1 MISACC
7 RSPGDGYHAEITRN
21 AVSLDSVTST
31 FLGRPVAGDRA
42 LIMAIVNR
50 TPDSFYD
57 RGATFA
63 DAAAKD
69 AVHRVVAEGA
79 DVVDVGGVKAGPGS
93 AVDADEEI
101 ARVVP
106 FIEWLRGAY
115 PDQLISVDT
124 WRASVAKQACA
135 AGADLI
141 NDTWGGHDADLPD
154 VAAEFGAGLVCS
166 HTGGAIPR
174 TRPFRVNYG
183 LSERGVVDDVI
194 AEVTAAAERAVA
206 NGVARDRILIDPTHD
221 FGKNTYH
228 GLSLLR
234 HVKDLVNTGWPVLM
248 ALSNKDFVGET
259 LGVELTERLEGTLA
273 ATALSAAEG
282 ARMFRVHEVGPT
294 RRVLEM
300 VASIQGVRPPART
313 VRGLA

>member
-1 MISACC
+1 M
-7 RSPGDGYHAEITRN
+7 E
-21 AVSLDSVTST
+21 ST

-57 RGATFA
+57 RGATFT
-63 DAAAKD
+63 DEAAKQ
-69 AVHRVVAEGA
+69 AAHRVVADGA
-79 DVVDVGGVKAGPGS
+79 DVVDIGGVKAGPGVM
-93 AVDADEEI
+93 VDVDEEI

-106 FIEWLRGAY
+106 FIEWLRATF

-124 WRASVAKQACA
+124 WRAEVAKQACA

-141 NDTWGGHDADLPD
+141 NDTWGGVDPELAG

-166 HTGGAIPR
+166 HTGGAVPR
-174 TRPFRVNYG
+174 TRPFRVSYG
-183 LSERGVVDDVI
+183 ISERGVVDDVI
-194 AEVTAAAERAVA
+194 AEVTAAAERAA
-206 NGVARDRILIDPTHD
+206 ALGVRRDGILIDPTHD

-234 HVKDLVNTGWPVLM
+234 HVKELVNTGWPVLM

-259 LGVELTERLEGTLA
+259 LGVGLTERLEGTLA
-273 ATALSAAEG
+273 ATAIAAAEG
-282 ARMFRVHEVGPT
+282 AAMFRVHEVGPT

-300 VASIQGVRPPART
+300 VASIKGARQPKRT

>member
-1 MISACC
+1 M
-7 RSPGDGYHAEITRN
+7 
-21 AVSLDSVTST
+21 
-31 FLGRPVAGDRA
+31 
-42 LIMAIVNR
+42 IMAIVNR

-57 RGATFA
+57 RGATFS
-63 DAAAKD
+63 DEAAMT
-69 AVHRVVAEGA
+69 AVHRVIADGA
-79 DVVDVGGVKAGPGS
+79 DVIDVGGVKAGPGS
-93 AVDADEEI
+93 EVDAAEEI

-124 WRASVAKQACA
+124 WRAAVAKQACA
-135 AGADLI
+135 AGADII
-141 NDTWGGHDADLPD
+141 NDTWGGHDPGLVD

-166 HTGGAIPR
+166 HTGGAVPR

-183 LSERGVVDDVI
+183 TSVRGVVDDVI
-194 AEVTAAAERAVA
+194 AEVTAAAERAVVA
-206 NGVARDRILIDPTHD
+206 GVARDAILIDPTHD
-221 FGKNTYH
+221 FGKNTHH

-259 LGVELTERLEGTLA
+259 LGVGLTERLEGTFA
-273 ATALSAAEG
+273 ATALAAEAG
-282 ARMFRVHEVGPT
+282 AAMFRVHEVAPT

-300 VASIQGVRPPART
+300 VASIQGVRSPTRT
-313 VRGLA
+313 IRGLA

>member
-1 MISACC
+1 MGFSRAQSVGHD
-7 RSPGDGYHAEITRN
+7 RGVQS
-21 AVSLDSVTST
+21 SLC
-31 FLGRPVAGDRA
+31 GRPVSGDRP

-57 RGATFA
+57 RGATFSDEA
-63 DAAAKD
+63 ARAAA
-69 AVHRVVAEGA
+69 HRLIAEGA
-79 DVVDVGGVKAGPGS
+79 DVIDVGGVKAGPGERIDTE
-93 AVDADEEI
+93 AET

-115 PDQLISVDT
+115 PDQLISIDT
-124 WRASVAKQACA
+124 WRADVARHACR

-141 NDTWGGHDADLPD
+141 NDSWGGYDPAMPE

-166 HTGGAIPR
+166 HTGGARPR
-174 TRPFRVNYG
+174 TRPFRVSYG
-183 LSERGVVDDVI
+183 TSTRGVVDDVVS
-194 AEVTAAAERAVA
+194 EVTTAAERAVA
-206 NGVARDRILIDPTHD
+206 AGVARDRVLIDPTHD
-221 FGKNTYH
+221 FGKNTFH
-228 GLSLLR
+228 GLALLR
-234 HVKDLVNTGWPVLM
+234 HMEDLVNTGWPILM

-259 LGVELTERLEGTLA
+259 LGVDLTERLEGTLA
-273 ATALSAAEG
+273 ATALAAAAG

-300 VASIQGVRPPART
+300 VASIHGQRRPTRT

>member
-1 MISACC
+1 MSPVSAQPSPQ
-7 RSPGDGYHAEITRN
+7 RSG
-21 AVSLDSVTST
+21 T
-31 FLGRPVAGDRA
+31 FCGRPVAGDRA

-57 RGATFA
+57 RGATFT
-63 DAAAKD
+63 DEAAMQ

-79 DVVDVGGVKAGPGS
+79 DVIDVGGVKAGPGS
-93 AVDADEEI
+93 PVDERAET

-124 WRASVAKQACA
+124 WRASVAREACA
-135 AGADLI
+135 AGADII
-141 NDTWGGHDADLPD
+141 NDTWAGADPALPE
-154 VAAEFGAGLVCS
+154 VAARFGAGLVCS
-166 HTGGAIPR
+166 HTGGAVPR

-183 LSERGVVDDVI
+183 TTLTGVVDAVI
-194 AEVTAAAERAVA
+194 AEVTAAAEHAASV
-206 NGVARDRILIDPTHD
+206 GVPADRILIDPTHD
-221 FGKNTYH
+221 FGKNTFH
-228 GLSLLR
+228 GLTLLR
-234 HVKDLVNTGWPVLM
+234 HVSDLVNTGWPVLM
-248 ALSNKDFVGET
+248 ALSNKDFIGET
-259 LGVELTERLEGTLA
+259 LGVGLTERLEGTLA
-273 ATALSAAEG
+273 ATALAAADG

-300 VASIQGVRPPART
+300 VASIRGDRPPART